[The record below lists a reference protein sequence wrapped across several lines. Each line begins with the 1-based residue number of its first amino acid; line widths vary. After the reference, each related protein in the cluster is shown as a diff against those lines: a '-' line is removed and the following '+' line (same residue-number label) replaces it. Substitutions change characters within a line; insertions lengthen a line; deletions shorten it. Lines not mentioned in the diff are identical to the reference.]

1 MKEYTKNW
9 ITRFR
14 AGTELE
20 ASESERMQLNTAIAT
35 IAADGCKIY
44 QEGINHK
51 MQKAAKKM
59 MNIARNTST
68 EPLYH
73 LKKVCD
79 GWDGLDVY
87 PASFLIAAKYIATEE
102 EETGQEPRTPSFLH

>member
-14 AGTELE
+14 AETELE

-35 IAADGCKIY
+35 IAADGCTMYIAA
-44 QEGINHK
+44 EDRHINHQ

-59 MNIARNTST
+59 MHQARQGND
-68 EPLYH
+68 EPIRH

-79 GWDGLDVY
+79 GWKGLDVY
-87 PASFLIAAKYIATEE
+87 PESFLICTKYLEV
-102 EETGQEPRTPSFLH
+102 